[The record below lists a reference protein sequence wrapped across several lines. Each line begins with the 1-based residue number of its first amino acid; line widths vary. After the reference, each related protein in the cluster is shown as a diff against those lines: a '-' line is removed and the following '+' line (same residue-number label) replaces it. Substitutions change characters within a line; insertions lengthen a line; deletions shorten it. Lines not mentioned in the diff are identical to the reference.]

1 MNDKDIAREIRWSIE
16 HARRTDFSVRL
27 PTNAWSSIVW
37 HLEKDG
43 ETFPERE
50 ELAKTTKALS
60 QARTRIERLTA
71 ELAAMN
77 DDRDRLKMQVAELYQ
92 RHEKDKRA
100 LNDAQRQ
107 ITKARTGRA
116 RPTEAD
122 ALLAGTR
129 ADSGEDPAAL
139 AEEFGWSSAAVM
151 AAAIVRARKKAQEE
165 AP

>member
-27 PTNAWSSIVW
+27 PSNAWNSIVW

-50 ELAKTTKALS
+50 ELAKATKALS

-71 ELAAMN
+71 ELAALN
-77 DDRDRLKMQVAELYQ
+77 DDREALQDKMKGYIE
-92 RHEKDKRA
+92 RHENDKRQLNEARRQLANARFGARRPGLAEA
-100 LNDAQRQ
+100 LA
-107 ITKARTGRA
+107 
-116 RPTEAD
+116 
-122 ALLAGTR
+122 AGTR
-129 ADSGEDPAAL
+129 ADSGEDPVSL
-139 AEEFGWSSAAVM
+139 AQEYGWSSAAVM
-151 AAAIVRARKKAQEE
+151 ATAILRARKKAQEE